1 MGRQGTAANT
11 GSFEFVRS
19 TWSWSATTIFCALA
33 LAATGAFLLAAPF
46 LPGADPATTR
56 ADWLAL
62 ACLITG
68 LFTANMARMLQI
80 WGQLDPAL
88 SKPPIKRWPDDQILV
103 RRGFRELFYWLIL
116 ALSALTAV
124 AYVSTYK
131 DFRPWPELNLV
142 DAARSA
148 NDPFP
153 IFTFLSILALAFL
166 PVSGATYL
174 HARSELKH
182 RPTELGK
189 PAKLFR
195 DDAVSPAS
203 FWISFILIGAIV
215 LLANWAAGAK
225 DTGSALSGVLTF
237 WITFIVIA
245 LFVGFIFVPHIS
257 RFFIG
262 QKDRRDAQIRI
273 LAGGP
278 PPLHAP
284 ATLVSWMDSGLVR
297 LIAPLSGATQ
307 KGVPHLLVILIMLPL
322 TALGFA
328 LATPWGLVPIAIG
341 MLLVAGLGRRWA
353 WVEEDRET
361 ASRLLKTDAREIQ
374 IGFDNDLKDEA
385 LLGYA
390 FLFILVPLSLHQLWG
405 WQRDAFVPV
414 EGADVSNAFVAW
426 LSFFGA
432 ELAKAVPFVD
442 WWEIYQ
448 VDLKRPIE
456 PSETNAL
463 GKHLTFLSRAMVDLV
478 IMAALFQAI
487 GIWQRNRTQQR
498 LYDAGQIDVF
508 DPFLEEQFFSEGM
521 QAVENTYKPSLKFE
535 ERVQKHLERRSVLGL
550 PETPYNERRLTNLL
564 DHPKEKVRAG
574 AEWMVTMFD
583 VIVGKPPR
591 KLELLADRWDGSWTV
606 TLRTNGS
613 AAREYMHINP
623 EWRRQ
628 QKPRIEAVLEELLGS
643 DRETI
648 PKTLSD
654 MDILNLMRLL
664 RHCGDY
670 SEFHYVRIE
679 IVELL
684 AQATAPLA
692 FWALV
697 AHTCPSRE
705 AKFGRWISEVRKQLG
720 TTVTDE
726 NNAYAPPYFGMQ
738 DDRALCYSA
747 IAEHALAYGDP
758 SSMPCEVC
766 EYLDLM
772 RKIEATT
779 KARPAAEAAYKSLG
793 CNSAKICNSLPL
805 HETELLEIDDE
816 ELEPT

>member
-1 MGRQGTAANT
+1 MGRKGAAAST
-11 GSFEFVRS
+11 GKFQRFLAA
-19 TWSWSATTIFCALA
+19 WSWSATIIVCALL
-33 LAATGAFLLAAPF
+33 LASGGAFLLAAPF
-46 LPGADPATTR
+46 LPDLNPDNVR
-56 ADWLAL
+56 ADWLGL

-80 WGQLDPAL
+80 WGRLDPAL
-88 SKPPIKRWPDDQILV
+88 SKPPIKRLPEAQSLV
-103 RRGFRELFYWLIL
+103 RRGYRELFYWLIL
-116 ALSALTAV
+116 ALSALTTV
-124 AYVSTYK
+124 AYISTSEG
-131 DFRPWPELNLV
+131 FRLWPELNLV

-148 NDPFP
+148 NDPLP
-153 IFTFLSILALAFL
+153 IFAFLGILALAFL

-174 HARSELKH
+174 YARTELKH
-182 RPTELGK
+182 RHSEPGK

-203 FWISFILIGAIV
+203 FWISFILVAAIV
-215 LLANWAAGAK
+215 ILANWAAGAK

-262 QKDRRDAQIRI
+262 QKERRDAQVRI
-273 LAGGP
+273 LAGGA
-278 PPLHAP
+278 PPLYAP
-284 ATLVSWMDSGLVR
+284 ARFASWLDSGLVR

-328 LATPWGLVPIAIG
+328 LATPWGLAPIAIG

-521 QAVENTYKPSLKFE
+521 QAVGSSYKPSLKFE

-550 PETPYNERRLTNLL
+550 PETPYNERRLTDLL
-564 DHPKEKVRAG
+564 EHPEEKVRAG

-606 TLRTNGS
+606 TLRTNGRT
-613 AAREYMHINP
+613 AREYMHANA

-628 QKPRIEAVLEELLGS
+628 QKPRIEAVLEELLGP
-643 DRETI
+643 DRETM

-654 MDILNLMRLL
+654 IDILNLMRLL
-664 RHCGDY
+664 KHCGDY
-670 SEFHYVRIE
+670 AEFHYVRTE

-697 AHTCPSRE
+697 AQTCPPRE
-705 AKFGRWISEVRKQLG
+705 NKFARWIAEVRKRLG
-720 TTVTDE
+720 TTVTAD
-726 NNAYAPPYFGMQ
+726 NNDYAPPYFGMQ
-738 DDRALCYSA
+738 DDRALCYTA
-747 IAEHALAYGDP
+747 IAEHALAYADLP
-758 SSMPCEVC
+758 SMPCEVC
-766 EYLDLM
+766 QYLDLM
-772 RKIEATT
+772 RKIEAKTR
-779 KARPAAEAAYKSLG
+779 ARPAAEEAYKGIG
-793 CNSAKICNSLPL
+793 CNSSKICDPLPL
-805 HETELLEIDDE
+805 QDTEALEIDEE
-816 ELEPT
+816 ELVT

>member
-1 MGRQGTAANT
+1 MGRQGAAA
-11 GSFEFVRS
+11 SRDSYRQFRAA
-19 TWSWSATTIFCALA
+19 WSWSATAIFCGLA

-46 LPGADPATTR
+46 FPDVAPAHVR

-62 ACLITG
+62 AALITG

-80 WGQLDPAL
+80 WGRLRPAL
-88 SKPPIKRWPDDQILV
+88 SKPAIKRLPDDQTLV

-116 ALSALTAV
+116 SLAALTAV
-124 AYVSTYK
+124 AYVSTSPNSH
-131 DFRPWPELNLV
+131 PWPELNLV

-148 NDPFP
+148 NDPRP
-153 IFTFLSILALAFL
+153 IYTFLGILALAFL
-166 PVSGATYL
+166 PVSCATYL
-174 HARSELKH
+174 HARTELKH
-182 RPTELGK
+182 RPSELGK

-203 FWISFILIGAIV
+203 FWISFTLVVAIV
-215 LLANWAAGAK
+215 ILANWAAGAK
-225 DTGSALSGVLTF
+225 DTGSELSGVLTF

-257 RFFIG
+257 RFFIS
-262 QKDRRDAQIRI
+262 QKDRRDAQVRI
-273 LAGGP
+273 LAGGA
-278 PPLHAP
+278 PPLYAP
-284 ATLVSWMDSGLVR
+284 ARLASWMDSGLVR

-307 KGVPHLLVILIMLPL
+307 KGAPHLLVILVMLPL

-328 LATPWGLVPIAIG
+328 LATPWGLAPIAIG

-353 WVEEDRET
+353 WIEEDRET

-374 IGFDNDLKDEA
+374 IGFENDLKDEA

-414 EGADVSNAFVAW
+414 EGVDVSNAFVAW

-487 GIWQRNRTQQR
+487 SIWQRNRTQQR

-521 QAVENTYKPSLKFE
+521 QAAGNTYRPSLKFE
-535 ERVQKHLERRSVLGL
+535 ERVQKHIERRSVLGL
-550 PETPYNERRLTNLL
+550 PETPYNERRLTDLL
-564 DHPKEKVRAG
+564 DHPEERVRAG

-591 KLELLADRWDGSWTV
+591 KLELLADRWDASWTV
-606 TLRTNGS
+606 TLRTNGK
-613 AAREYMHINP
+613 AVREYMHAKP

-628 QKPRIEAVLEELLGS
+628 QKPRIEAVLEELLGP
-643 DRETI
+643 DRETT

-664 RHCGDY
+664 RHCADY
-670 SEFHYVRIE
+670 AEFHYVRTE

-697 AHTCPSRE
+697 AQTCPPRE
-705 AKFGRWISEVRKQLG
+705 SKFARWISEVRARCG
-720 TTVTDE
+720 ATVAAEDGD
-726 NNAYAPPYFGMQ
+726 YAPPYFGMQ
-738 DDRALCYSA
+738 DDRAQCYTA
-747 IAEHALAYGDP
+747 IAEHALAYADP
-758 SSMPCEVC
+758 SSMPPEIC
-766 EYLDLM
+766 EYLNLM
-772 RKIEATT
+772 RNIEAIT
-779 KARPAAEAAYKSLG
+779 KARPAAEAAYRSLA
-793 CNSAKICNSLPL
+793 CNNSETCNPLPPQ
-805 HETELLEIDDE
+805 EAELLEIDEE
-816 ELEPT
+816 ELVT